1 MKNSAAVPSGAAEK
15 RRDLTKLMPIIFARY
30 LASLT
35 VHAASSQS
43 APLYLG
49 CAQSARPLP
58 RGLPAMS
65 LIPFAPLTHSLPFI
79 RLFSFPIYLAQ
90 LPLARFIIALLCRST
105 RRVMSSRAC
114 DVSRVVATAE
124 WSQRRS
130 RDKVRDGE
138 DTIASTRDARAPQN
152 SAAAERTL

>member
-1 MKNSAAVPSGAAEK
+1 MKNSAAVPSRAAEK
-15 RRDLTKLMPIIFARY
+15 MRLRDLPKLMPIIFARY

-35 VHAASSQS
+35 VYVASSQS
-43 APLYLG
+43 
-49 CAQSARPLP
+49 
-58 RGLPAMS
+58 
-65 LIPFAPLTHSLPFI
+65 APLTHSLPFI

-138 DTIASTRDARAPQN
+138 DTMARTRDARAPQ
-152 SAAAERTL
+152 